1 MIANADVE
9 LVERDGRV
17 WQLRRLPIA
26 YLQQLVEQQ
35 AQQITEL
42 LAKLAACDDASGG
55 TPRSPAIYYPPPSRN

>member
-42 LAKLAACDDASGG
+42 LERLARYEGADGVSA
-55 TPRSPAIYYPPPSRN
+55 TRRSPAI